1 MNIKKYR
8 ENMNYSQNEL
18 AEIIGVKSSTLCQ
31 WENGKRYPRIQ
42 MLPRIAEAL
51 GCTVDE
57 LIKDDV
63 F

>member
-8 ENMNYSQNEL
+8 EKMNYSQNEL
-18 AEIIGVKSSTLCQ
+18 AEIIGVNSSTLCQ